1 MSPASTYYGTPDSNS
16 LNFSRRYTSDSIT
29 RPSANLILYFSP
41 DIHDCVPQYVIKSSA
56 VFIRPPA
63 LFNLKRRWS
72 AACLASYSVP
82 FLTKRAGIL
91 STALMRDSIFSVSL
105 SASALTT
112 PSREATI
119 SNHSRSLRGET
130 FSSVS
135 ADLDS
140 ERLGNVLF
148 D

>member
-91 STALMRDSIFSVSL
+91 STALMRDSIFSASL
-105 SASALTT
+105 SVPARTT
-112 PSREATI
+112 PARATTVRNPI
-119 SNHSRSLRGET
+119 KSFTRKTS
-130 FSSVS
+130 FSGS

-140 ERLGNVLF
+140 E
-148 D
+148 